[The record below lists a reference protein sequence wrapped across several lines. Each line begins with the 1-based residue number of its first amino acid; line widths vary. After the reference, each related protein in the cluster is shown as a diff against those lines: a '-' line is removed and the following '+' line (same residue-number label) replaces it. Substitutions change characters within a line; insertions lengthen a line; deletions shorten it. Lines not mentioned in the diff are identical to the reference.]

1 MSAPTKFCV
10 DCKHHTLLV
19 GTERCGFLRLR
30 ERTVTEHVCGGF
42 RKDTVD
48 PVTGRTSSEYEEIPC
63 AVARNN
69 PHVCGPEAK
78 RWEPRA

>member
-19 GTERCGFLRLR
+19 GTERCGFLLLR
-30 ERTVTEHVCGGF
+30 ERTVTEHRCTAF
-42 RKDTVD
+42 RQVSTD
-48 PVTGRTSSEYEEIPC
+48 PVTGEVTVFAADADCLILRG
-63 AVARNN
+63 N